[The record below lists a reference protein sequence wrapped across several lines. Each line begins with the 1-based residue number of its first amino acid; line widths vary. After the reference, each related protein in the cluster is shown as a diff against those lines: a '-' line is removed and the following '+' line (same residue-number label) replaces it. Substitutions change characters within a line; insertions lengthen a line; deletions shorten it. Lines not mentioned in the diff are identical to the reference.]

1 MFLPE
6 LQYGNIF
13 DGHFFQNCEDKV
25 MKTEA
30 KFPSIDM
37 AGVAHRLE
45 ALRKAH
51 SLSKDAFAKSFG
63 IDPSSY
69 TKMTNNLDPTRARTK
84 PLKSEHAYVIS
95 ARWGVTM
102 DFIYRGDLSR
112 IDDTLRSKII
122 TALTQ
127 TDL

>member
-1 MFLPE
+1 
-6 LQYGNIF
+6 
-13 DGHFFQNCEDKV
+13 
-25 MKTEA
+25 MKTDT

-37 AGVAHRLE
+37 AGVADRLE
-45 ALRKAH
+45 ALRRAH

-63 IDPSSY
+63 VDPSSY
-69 TKMTNNLDPTRARTK
+69 TKMTNNRDPSRARTK

-95 ARWGVTM
+95 ERWGVTM

-112 IDDTLRSKII
+112 IDESLRSKII

-127 TDL
+127 ADE